1 MGGSDFTGRWA
12 TMPYWGKVL
21 GVVAGLATGR
31 PLIALLG
38 LALGHQFDRGYADR
52 FTRLRDDGAR
62 LEHLPETFV
71 QALFRTMGHLAKADG
86 RVSEAEIRAAR
97 SLMHRLG
104 LRPAQLRRA
113 IEWFREGKE
122 ASYPWQAAVQQLRRG
137 SGRSAGMRR
146 LFVQLLL
153 EVALS
158 KGSLHRS
165 ERVLLWSICNELD
178 IGRVELVQ
186 LEAMLR
192 AQRGFRSSPQ
202 GTADARRLASAY
214 ATLGIEKSAS
224 NDEIKT
230 AYRRLINR
238 NHPDKL
244 SGSDADAGQ
253 IADAQKRTRDIRS
266 AYEMLKARRSIR

>member
-1 MGGSDFTGRWA
+1 
-12 TMPYWGKVL
+12 MPYWGKVV

-31 PLIALLG
+31 PLLALLG

-52 FTRLRDDGAR
+52 FTRVGNDGAR
-62 LEHLPETFV
+62 LSRLPAPYLE
-71 QALFRTMGHLAKADG
+71 ALFKTMGHVAKADG
-86 RVSEAEIRAAR
+86 RVSEQEIRAAR
-97 SLMHRLG
+97 ALMHRLG
-104 LRPAQLRRA
+104 LRPAQLRQA
-113 IEWFREGKE
+113 IDWFQEGKTP
-122 ASYPWQAAVQQLRRG
+122 SFPWQQEVRAMRRD
-137 SGRSAGMRR
+137 SGRSVMLRR

-165 ERVLLWSICNELD
+165 ERSLLWGICNELD
-178 IGRVELVQ
+178 IGRVEFVQ

-202 GTADARRLASAY
+202 GGQDSQRLESAY
-214 ATLGIEKSAS
+214 ATLGIEQSAS

-244 SGSDADAGQ
+244 SGSDADAGE
-253 IADAQKRTRDIRS
+253 IAAAQKRTRDIRS